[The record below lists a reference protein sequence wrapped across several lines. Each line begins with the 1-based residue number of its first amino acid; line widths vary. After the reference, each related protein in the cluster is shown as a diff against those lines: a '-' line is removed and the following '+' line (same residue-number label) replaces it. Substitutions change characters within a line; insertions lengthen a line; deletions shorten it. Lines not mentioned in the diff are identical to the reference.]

1 MVCGGVIAK
10 NNKGWSKMVNGYTI
24 EKGNGID
31 EELEEMQ
38 NSVARINEVIK
49 NITNEIQRTV
59 FNVYIS
65 ESVEVTGLEHLNKN
79 LKIAL
84 VTRALLQQQINTFRK
99 Q

>member
-10 NNKGWSKMVNGYTI
+10 NNMGSGLKMVYGYT
-24 EKGNGID
+24 ENGID

-38 NSVARINEVIK
+38 NSVVRLNEVIK
-49 NITNEIQRTV
+49 NITYEIQRVT
-59 FNVYIS
+59 FNIYVS

-79 LKIAL
+79 LKTAMM
-84 VTRALLQQQINTFRK
+84 TRALLQQQINTYKK

>member
-10 NNKGWSKMVNGYTI
+10 NVKGWVKKMVSEYTQ
-24 EKGNGID
+24 ENGIN
-31 EELEEMQ
+31 EELEEMK
-38 NSVARINEVIK
+38 NSIVRLNEIVK
-49 NITNEIQRTV
+49 NITNEIQRTI

-79 LKIAL
+79 LKTAL
-84 VTRALLQQQINTFRK
+84 VTRTLLQQQINTFKK